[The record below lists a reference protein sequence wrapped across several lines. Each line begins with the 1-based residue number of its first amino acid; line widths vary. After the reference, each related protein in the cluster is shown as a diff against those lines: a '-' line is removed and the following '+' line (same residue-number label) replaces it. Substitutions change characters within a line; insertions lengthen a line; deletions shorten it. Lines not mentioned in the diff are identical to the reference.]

1 MASNR
6 IIIISFKVEK
16 ITAIH
21 FQNNKKKSQE
31 HSQKTKLEWFIVNS
45 LPTRTSRFNCLWW
58 QDKDLLLWEVHDKKR
73 KVMTLVKV
81 VPLVNIYTSVYGRQK
96 LKMIM
101 REEGRYIE
109 ERIALTNLKQGYVIF
124 AATILN

>member
-1 MASNR
+1 
-6 IIIISFKVEK
+6 
-16 ITAIH
+16 
-21 FQNNKKKSQE
+21 
-31 HSQKTKLEWFIVNS
+31 
-45 LPTRTSRFNCLWW
+45 
-58 QDKDLLLWEVHDKKR
+58 
-73 KVMTLVKV
+73 MTLVKV